1 MNIVFY
7 FFIYIKIIKLKKL
20 TKSNCFNI
28 DIPLILDGNWTIIKF
43 DPINFINN
51 NLSKE
56 LLSLGNLTNENTVLK
71 SLCFWSTITI
81 RGVYVSNNIY
91 SLNNLPKEMTNKIND
106 TQQYVL
112 NFMDMVVL
120 KPGEELENEE
130 KDIDSKIK
138 STKRDFSA
146 EDIIDMNSL
155 NEIERKN
162 KEIKEESRQRS
173 KDNLRV
179 TKRTNESTSKKKNYE
194 KVDYDFKEVQNEI
207 LKKNVIK

>member
-1 MNIVFY
+1 
-7 FFIYIKIIKLKKL
+7 
-20 TKSNCFNI
+20 
-28 DIPLILDGNWTIIKF
+28 
-43 DPINFINN
+43 
-51 NLSKE
+51 
-56 LLSLGNLTNENTVLK
+56 LLSIGSLTYENTVLK
-71 SLCFWSTITI
+71 SLCFWSTISI
-81 RGVYVSNNIY
+81 RGVYISNNIY

-106 TQQYVL
+106 TQQNVL

-146 EDIIDMNSL
+146 EDIIDINSL

-173 KDNLRV
+173 KENFRV
-179 TKRTNESTSKKKNYE
+179 TKRTNDNSTSKKKNYE
-194 KVDYDFKEVQNEI
+194 KIDYDFKEVQNEI
-207 LKKNVIK
+207 LKKNVKKIKY